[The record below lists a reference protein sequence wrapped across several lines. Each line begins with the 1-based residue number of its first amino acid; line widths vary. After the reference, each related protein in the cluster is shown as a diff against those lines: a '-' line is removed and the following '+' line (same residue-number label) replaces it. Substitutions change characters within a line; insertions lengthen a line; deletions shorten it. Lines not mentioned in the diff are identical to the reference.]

1 MRDTGGV
8 ISDVASFLSW
18 FEGVHRRTLRDVRLL
33 PAEAETWVPPTG
45 DGEAAWGI
53 PQLVRHTA
61 EARLYFASAF
71 AGDGWVWDPW
81 PADVTSPETWREALV
96 AAMAGLG
103 ERIAGV
109 PDERLREKVA
119 LISTDDLKV
128 SGWRILMMMAE
139 HEVHHRAQISAYAGL
154 NGWPVAQ
161 TFDRTNE
168 WVVAQREN
176 ELRRRER

>member
-1 MRDTGGV
+1 
-8 ISDVASFLSW
+8 
-18 FEGVHRRTLRDVRLL
+18 
-33 PAEAETWVPPTG
+33 
-45 DGEAAWGI
+45 
-53 PQLVRHTA
+53 
-61 EARLYFASAF
+61 
-71 AGDGWVWDPW
+71 VWDPW
-81 PADVTSPETWREALV
+81 PDEVTGPETWVTAL
-96 AAMAGLG
+96 
-103 ERIAGV
+103 ERSMELLRDRVGGV

-176 ELRRRER
+176 ELRRRDRT

>member
-8 ISDVASFLSW
+8 ITDVASFVSW

-61 EARLYFASAF
+61 EARPYFGSAF

-81 PADVTSPETWREALV
+81 PDEVTGPETWVTAL
-96 AAMAGLG
+96 
-103 ERIAGV
+103 ERSMELLRDRVGGV
-109 PDERLREKVA
+109 PDDRLREKVA
-119 LISTDDLKV
+119 LISTDDFEV
-128 SGWRILMMMAE
+128 SAWRILMMMAE
-139 HEVHHRAQISAYAGL
+139 HEVHHRAQMSAYAGL
-154 NGWPVAQ
+154 KGWPVAQ

-176 ELRRRER
+176 ELRRRDR